1 MKLSNKIYY
10 LGPLLIMGVIF
21 FLSHQ
26 PRVMDGLPEITGLD
40 KLLHCI
46 AYFSL
51 TISWIIALLK
61 NSVLAAHSKMVVFS
75 MLYAFSDEFH
85 QTFVPTRAF
94 EVLDLVA
101 DGVGIF
107 LALKFS
113 HLVQRKLQAQ
123 T

>member
-1 MKLSNKIYY
+1 
-10 LGPLLIMGVIF
+10 
-21 FLSHQ
+21 
-26 PRVMDGLPEITGLD
+26 MDGLPPITGLD
-40 KLLHCI
+40 KLFHFA
-46 AYFSL
+46 AYFIL
-51 TISWIIALLK
+51 AMSWIIAFSK
-61 NSVLAAHSKMVVFS
+61 NSITNLNLKTGVLNL
-75 MLYAFSDEFH
+75 LYAFSDEFH

-101 DGVGIF
+101 DGAGIF

>member
-10 LGPLLIMGVIF
+10 FGPFVIMGLIF

-51 TISWIIALLK
+51 AISWITALLK
-61 NSVLAAHSKMVVFS
+61 NSESAAHSKMVVFS
-75 MLYAFSDEFH
+75 MLYALSDEFH
-85 QTFVPTRAF
+85 QTFIPTRSF

-101 DGVGIF
+101 DAAGIL
-107 LALKFS
+107 LALKLS
-113 HLVQRKLQAQ
+113 RYVQRKIQVDI
-123 T
+123 

>member
-1 MKLSNKIYY
+1 MKLNNKIYY
-10 LGPLLIMGVIF
+10 FGPFVIMGLIF

-51 TISWIIALLK
+51 AISWITALLK
-61 NSVLAAHSKMVVFS
+61 NSVSAAHSKMVILS
-75 MLYAFSDEFH
+75 MLYALSDEFH
-85 QTFVPTRAF
+85 QTFIPTRSF

-101 DGVGIF
+101 DAAGIL
-107 LALKFS
+107 LALKLS
-113 HLVQRKLQAQ
+113 RYIQRKIQVDI
-123 T
+123 

>member
-1 MKLSNKIYY
+1 MKLNNKTYY
-10 LGPLLIMGVIF
+10 FGPFVLMGLIF

-51 TISWIIALLK
+51 AISWIIALLK
-61 NSVLAAHSKMVVFS
+61 NSVSAANSKMVIFS
-75 MLYAFSDEFH
+75 MLYALSDEFH
-85 QTFVPTRAF
+85 QTFIPTRSF

-101 DGVGIF
+101 DAAGIL
-107 LALKFS
+107 LALKLS
-113 HLVQRKLQAQ
+113 RYIQRKIQVDI
-123 T
+123 

>member
-1 MKLSNKIYY
+1 MKLSNTIYY
-10 LGPLLIMGVIF
+10 LGPALIMTIIF
-21 FLSHQ
+21 LLSHQ
-26 PRVMDGLPEITGLD
+26 PRVMDGLPPITGLD
-40 KLLHCI
+40 KLLHFA
-46 AYFSL
+46 AYFVL
-51 TISWIIALLK
+51 AMSWIIAFSKNNISNLNLK
-61 NSVLAAHSKMVVFS
+61 TGILSL
-75 MLYAFSDEFH
+75 LYAFSDEFH

-123 T
+123 V